1 MTQHPSTPTTLTT
14 PPDRIMHAGH
24 ALQFIP
30 GGPVNAF
37 DGDPRVVDDFYLGV
51 TPVTHGTWAA
61 FCAATKRPVPPW
73 PMGAS
78 SAFSLGDISPGD
90 AEAYAAFYGLRLPST
105 AEWQRA
111 ARGTEDTLPGP
122 VPATLFRP
130 REVEHPFGLQKLGHT
145 WEWTS
150 TPGPQGTRWVCG
162 GHYRDQ
168 PHPRRADH
176 GGRFGHVAVESAA
189 SVDVVLRI
197 ARDAVVEPVDQARA
211 DRSLQEATRVLTES
225 VVRPGDWVRAG
236 AGAGGVEVVFRAGTD
251 SSRQALGLRLHP
263 DGRVTPAS
271 VRLYDPQQMM
281 FERAIDLTPV
291 AHMLELFAVGTVAIP
306 NFEEPVPILARDH
319 LPGVFLN
326 VLLRALAREQR
337 GLPIELA
344 GQVVQH
350 TCFGIEAVEPVVRVW
365 PSWVRVGFDGTI
377 GLVPEVIGFRKRI
390 GNYPTAGADYPEG
403 HHPRGPAT
411 DAQQVHAA
419 GALLFRILAPF
430 WRAPQRSFVERYE
443 GTWVP
448 HPGVQSLRPDLDND
462 VARFIDACCAAAPA
476 DRPSVVELRHT
487 LTRLAQ
493 PGDVGFSTL
502 IEEALPV
509 ERAAELQAIDD
520 LMLVDGARARSV
532 PLTPMATLP
541 QRLRDVVDVLA
552 RQIYN

>member
-1 MTQHPSTPTTLTT
+1 
-14 PPDRIMHAGH
+14 MHAGH

-37 DGDPRVVDDFYLGV
+37 DGDPRVVDDCYVGV

-61 FCAATKRPVPPW
+61 FCAATRRPVPPW
-73 PMGAS
+73 PS
-78 SAFSLGDISPGD
+78 SVDSPVRDIGPDD
-90 AEAYAAFYGLRLPST
+90 AEAYAAFFGLRLPST

-122 VPATLFRP
+122 MPATLVRP
-130 REVEHPFGLQKLGHT
+130 RGVEQPFGLQQLGHT

-162 GHYRDQ
+162 GHHRDQ
-168 PHPRRADH
+168 PQPRRADH
-176 GGRFGHVAVESAA
+176 GGRFGNVAVESAG
-189 SVDVVLRI
+189 SVDVVLRV
-197 ARDAVVEPVDQARA
+197 ARDAVVEPVLKERA

-225 VVRPGDWVRAG
+225 VVKPGDQVRAG
-236 AGAGGVEVVFRAGTD
+236 PAVGGDEVVFRAGTD
-251 SSRQALGLRLHP
+251 WPFRQALALRLHP

-306 NFEEPVPILARDH
+306 GFEHPVPLLARDH
-319 LPGVFLN
+319 LPGVFLD

-337 GLPIELA
+337 GLPIDLA
-344 GQVVQH
+344 AQVVQH
-350 TCFGIEAVEPVVRVW
+350 TCCGIEAVEPVVRVW

-377 GLVPEVIGFRKRI
+377 GLVPEVIGFRKRTS
-390 GNYPTAGADYPEG
+390 NYPTAESDYPEG
-403 HHPRGPAT
+403 QYPRGPAT

-430 WRAPQRSFVERYE
+430 WRAPQRSFEERHE
-443 GTWVP
+443 GRWVP
-448 HPGVQSLRPDLDND
+448 YPGVKTLRPDLDNE
-462 VARFIDACCAAAPA
+462 VARFIDACCGAAPGE
-476 DRPSVVELRHT
+476 RPSVVELRHT
-487 LTRLAQ
+487 LRRLAQ

-502 IEEALPV
+502 IEGALPV
-509 ERAAELQAIDD
+509 ERAEELQAIDD
-520 LMLVDGARARSV
+520 LMLVDGARARPV
-532 PLTPMATLP
+532 PLTPMATPP
-541 QRLRDVVDVLA
+541 QRLRDAIDVLA